1 MIRRFGHPFVL
12 IMIAIALVVVPLA
25 ASIAGTS
32 AASYH
37 WARKQPQF
45 TVKVGDDVT
54 DNWD

>member
-1 MIRRFGHPFVL
+1 L
-12 IMIAIALVVVPLA
+12 LAIALVVLPVA
-25 ASIAGTS
+25 TSIAATS